1 MKKQKSYAQNLA
13 ETDSSFEIISAEID
27 VLLDE
32 SGNALAVCYG
42 ALAAAIE
49 ACYNCAPSPLHANRL
64 IMTLVTMKCDD
75 IVEWFEEDAK
85 ESN

>member
-27 VLLDE
+27 ILLDE
-32 SGNALAVCYG
+32 SGNPLAVSYG

-49 ACYNCAPSPLHANRL
+49 ACYNCAPSTFHANRL
-64 IMTLVTMKCDD
+64 IMTLVTMKFDE
-75 IVEWFEEDAK
+75 IVESFEEDAK